1 MTEKESAPARMGQS
15 WSEKDVEVLLL
26 RVKEKKSTKD
36 IAIELERSVGAVK
49 AHKLKLAID
58 ACTNK
63 GIEVESA
70 IETYGVSKTQLES
83 ALEKKS
89 GEKKLVK
96 SVSDKKESG
105 SYSEM
110 IDLLKEI
117 HITLKTVLEKMCED

>member
-15 WSEKDVEVLLL
+15 WSDKDVEVLLL

-58 ACTNK
+58 ACINK
-63 GIEVESA
+63 GMDVDSA

-83 ALEKKS
+83 ALEKKN
-89 GEKKLVK
+89 G
-96 SVSDKKESG
+96 DKKVVKGDDNKKENG
-105 SYSEM
+105 SSNEM
-110 IDLLKEI
+110 VELLKEI
-117 HITLKTVLEKMCED
+117 HATLKTVLEKMCEA